1 MVETLDLVAKPAAA
15 VDVVQLEEDLLSS
28 NDKALQPKQNGNG
41 GRGGQQQHQPRSRFT
56 TKGKLSIGSD
66 DISRVMIVSCE
77 GESLMEIGMHDN
89 TVATRVGDNFHF
101 TCEFPSGNEQ
111 AAPQVFQADAE
122 DQGDAIRAVLAQV
135 RDWDRGA
142 IR

>member
-101 TCEFPSGNEQ
+101 NPLRRDRFRCAGRRSTLSGSLHLLNHRLLHLLH
-111 AAPQVFQADAE
+111 A
-122 DQGDAIRAVLAQV
+122 
-135 RDWDRGA
+135 
-142 IR
+142 